1 VIKLPGCSGG
11 VRGTLAQTTMAS
23 RPAPFVSRRQALA
36 QLAAVAAVG
45 AGAPALIG
53 RRLPRPPNAD
63 DVDTELDFEP
73 AAERRDL
80 EKRNPGWVLIGN
92 SMLNSRIHADLLQRA
107 SGWRC
112 GKLAI
117 GGTQSAIWWLL
128 FKNVLIASKARPL
141 RVSIFFR
148 ESDLTWPDFRIS
160 GKNAVLIDRLKKRH
174 EPEWDRVM
182 AGRKP
187 VVSRS
192 AAAAEQFF
200 GVDDHDDW
208 ARRRLQDAA
217 FALTSL
223 EGVKRGKRRL
233 ELNELFALDQLRE
246 DLGDDGG
253 GGDESSMEGDASG
266 ATPPDPGMY
275 AQAPAVF
282 DPSPTASFLPHF
294 IELAARHDI
303 RLHFHRVKRR
313 PDAEG
318 RRPDLPVFR
327 RYLKDLAAYLQDH
340 HCAYSDESGDLE
352 LNLSWYQD
360 GDHIDRERRDAFA
373 VKFWTLVG
381 EQIGPPPP
389 GGTGRRT

>member
-1 VIKLPGCSGG
+1 
-11 VRGTLAQTTMAS
+11 MAS
-23 RPAPFVSRRQALA
+23 GPIALVSRRQALA
-36 QLAAVAAVG
+36 QLAAVAGVGVAV
-45 AGAPALIG
+45 PAVIG
-53 RRLPRPPNAD
+53 RRLPRPSNAD
-63 DVDTELDFEP
+63 DVDTELDFNP
-73 AAERRDL
+73 SAERRDL

-92 SMLNSRIHADLLQRA
+92 SMLNSRIHSDLLQRA
-107 SGWRC
+107 SGWKC
-112 GKLAI
+112 AKLAI

-128 FKNVLIASKARPL
+128 FKNVLIASRARPL
-141 RVSIFFR
+141 RVSVFFR
-148 ESDLTWPDFRIS
+148 ESDLTWPDFRLSGGNAERIS
-160 GKNAVLIDRLKKRH
+160 RLKRRH

-192 AAAAEQFF
+192 AAAAERFF

-208 ARRRLQDAA
+208 ARRRVQDAA
-217 FALTSL
+217 FSLTSL

-253 GGDESSMEGDASG
+253 SGGEEPAPGIATSDASD
-266 ATPPDPGMY
+266 ASDAMPPDPGMY
-275 AQAPAVF
+275 AQAPTVF
-282 DPSPTASFLPHF
+282 DPSPAASFLPHF

-313 PDAEG
+313 PDTEG

-327 RYLKDLAAYLQDH
+327 RYQKDLAAYLRDH
-340 HCAYSDESGDLE
+340 GCAYSDESGDPE
-352 LNLSWYQD
+352 LDLSWYQD

-373 VKFWTLVG
+373 VKFWALVRDR
-381 EQIGPPPP
+381 IGAPPP
-389 GGTGRRT
+389 GGTGRLT